1 MDGDGVLERILFPI
15 VEYSMII
22 KREKPSEVGTTE
34 NELRYSIPG
43 APCIIKVLLPIRP
56 TIRYVECVSGLCGFR
71 TRKSIRI
78 FVKIRYN

>member
-1 MDGDGVLERILFPI
+1 MGGDGVLERILFPI

-43 APCIIKVLLPIRP
+43 APCKNL
-56 TIRYVECVSGLCGFR
+56 
-71 TRKSIRI
+71 
-78 FVKIRYN
+78 